1 MSKSSSSSSWWLA
14 GWTEVWYTLE
24 SLVFWALL
32 RQLLLPCS
40 LPLKANIKEN
50 LRNWF
55 LTPLPLKKKFIN
67 FGGQSFFLIG
77 GSLIALPPLLSTLL
91 CALLFTPAG
100 HQHSSCGCICCIF
113 ICTCICISIPVR
125 CFPRPAGHQCSIC
138 IYICICISIC
148 ICTLLSAVLF
158 TPAGH
163 QYSICICICITICI
177 RTLLWGL
184 QLINV
189 VSITKATTQV
199 SWFQLLDSMLSWWSS
214 L

>member
-1 MSKSSSSSSWWLA
+1 MLSIILIIIIKAIIFNVKIVIIIILMTGRVNGGLIYLGVLGFLGPAPAIASSMFSSFKGKHKRKFAKLI
-14 GWTEVWYTLE
+14 
-24 SLVFWALL
+24 FD
-32 RQLLLPCS
+32 
-40 LPLKANIKEN
+40 
-50 LRNWF
+50 
-55 LTPLPLKKKFIN
+55 TPPPQKKFIN

-177 RTLLWGL
+177 RTLL
-184 QLINV
+184 
-189 VSITKATTQV
+189 
-199 SWFQLLDSMLSWWSS
+199 
-214 L
+214 